1 MDTELGVI
9 EHYTPPTAVKNTTD
23 WKCMWERRGERLLA
37 RTLELEEMTRQR
49 DMLATRCAEQ
59 AKQIAAMAS
68 VSIEKIISD
77 IRQRADDDGCFHFD
91 SLREILK
98 ANGCV

>member
-1 MDTELGVI
+1 MHDFKAL
-9 EHYTPPTAVKNTTD
+9 
-23 WKCMWERRGERLLA
+23 WERRGERLLA

-59 AKQIAAMAS
+59 ARQIAAMAAVS
-68 VSIEKIISD
+68 VERIISD
-77 IRQRADDDGCFHFD
+77 IRERADDDGCFHFD

-98 ANGCV
+98 SNGCV

>member
-1 MDTELGVI
+1 MHDFKEL
-9 EHYTPPTAVKNTTD
+9 
-23 WKCMWERRGERLLA
+23 WQRRGERLLA

-59 AKQIAAMAS
+59 AKQIAAMAAVS
-68 VSIEKIISD
+68 VERIISD